1 MPRDSEALPL
11 RHAIA
16 LGLAQ
21 GPTELLPLS
30 SSAHTSLVPWLAGW
44 RYAELDGA
52 LRKSFEVALHAG
64 AACALAISMRE
75 ELRRQATGMNRR
87 SAAVLGLSLAP
98 PAIAGYALGGSIERR
113 LGGPRSIAGSLVA
126 GAAAMALA
134 DTWGKDDRRFEEAGA
149 CDGLALGL
157 AQAAALIPGVS
168 RNGAT
173 LTAARALGFGRTGAH
188 ALSWSVALPVILGAS
203 ALKGTRMARAGLPPR
218 MRTAMAA
225 GGFTAF
231 LSTLLSARI
240 LRRAGADE
248 RPLLPFA
255 LYRCLLGALV
265 VRRLRRAQ

>member
-1 MPRDSEALPL
+1 MSRDRESLPL
-11 RHAIA
+11 RHAVA

-21 GPTELLPLS
+21 GPTELLPIS
-30 SSAHTSLVPWLAGW
+30 SSAHTALVPWLAGW
-44 RYAELDGA
+44 RYAELDGG

-64 AACALAISMRE
+64 AACALAIDMRK

-87 SAAVLGLSLAP
+87 RAAVLGLSLAP
-98 PAIAGYALGGSIERR
+98 PAIAGYALGAPIERR

-134 DTWGKDDRRFEEAGA
+134 DTWGKGDRRVEEACA
-149 CDGLALGL
+149 RDGLALGL

-173 LTAARALGFGRTGAH
+173 LTAARARGFERAGAH

-218 MRTAMAA
+218 MHVAMAA
-225 GGFTAF
+225 GGLTAF
-231 LSTLLSARI
+231 LSTLVSARI
-240 LRRAGADE
+240 LRRSGADE